1 MNRKLL
7 VSKSDTNNV
16 YVWTNDKYKPPQPH
30 PNNAMNFTN
39 TPDIVLLTEQS
50 VYHNYALRFTPSLP
64 RVISASGNKLEMFD
78 LEGPQ
83 GRRQLGLGV
92 GASGSTAIK
101 PLLVL

>member
-39 TPDIVLLTEQS
+39 TPDIVLLTE
-50 VYHNYALRFTPSLP
+50 
-64 RVISASGNKLEMFD
+64 
-78 LEGPQ
+78 
-83 GRRQLGLGV
+83 
-92 GASGSTAIK
+92 
-101 PLLVL
+101 